1 MWALFLWL
9 LNMHMNY
16 KLYTLVD
23 VTETGEH
30 HGPDHKQVS
39 QQANWN
45 TLIQVL
51 GLRANPTPKKTISH
65 HADSLRGLGFGTAY
79 KGKNRYWECEFEIE
93 YGEVPVEHM
102 LEDFDLVPI
111 IANLDETVNLKTAI
125 FSTQNSQTR
134 NLVIV
139 SDNDFG

>member
-1 MWALFLWL
+1 MWALFLRL
-9 LNMHMNY
+9 LNNHMNY

-93 YGEVPVEHM
+93 YGEVPIENM

-111 IANLDETVNLKTAI
+111 IADLDETVDLKIAI

-134 NLVIV
+134 NLVIA
-139 SDNDFG
+139 SDNNFG